1 MGFTAIGFVLAM
13 CAMGAGIAALADTV
27 GRNIGK
33 RKHSVYRLR
42 PRHTAALFAAVA
54 GFLIPFF
61 TIGLLSL
68 VSTDVRRM
76 LAESA
81 TIEQQL
87 RKLQGDQ
94 RVLEARLEQGN
105 QELTTVQREK
115 AQLDSRVSN
124 LSDVNNKL
132 ENENKGLESQSASA
146 RKELESERRT
156 VVSARREA
164 EQSKR
169 ELSTLNAK
177 SQALAKNV
185 EKLRADITAKTTAV
199 DTLENQRKKIERELR
214 SIQDSNQQ
222 LYIAEQQLSARIT
235 GLQGEITD
243 LKNQAEREGRN
254 KLQLESQIK
263 DRETELQ
270 SLQATRQT
278 LADEISQLREL
289 SRTLTSSLTD
299 LRSLPMTFA
308 ISQEIARFVVEPRRS
323 EDEAR
328 IAFNRFKSLARER
341 AKKAGAGMDEFG
353 DYVNFIPYRDERR
366 RVEVSALDQEREVI
380 RSITNRPDEV
390 VLIATARVNSF
401 AGEYVRWT
409 VRDYDN
415 TIVYR
420 EGEVLAEIRVN
431 GSNTSEEIF
440 EQLKELISVRV
451 ATRARAD
458 RLIPAQGSDTPLGE
472 VSEQTLLQLI
482 AEIQGTQRIVRV
494 QAVAAQETR
503 RADPL
508 RLGFRIR

>member
-1 MGFTAIGFVLAM
+1 M

-87 RKLQGDQ
+87 RKLQGEQ

-115 AQLDSRVSN
+115 AQLDTRVSN
-124 LSDVNNKL
+124 LSEVNSKL
-132 ENENKGLESQSASA
+132 ENQNKGLESQTQSA
-146 RKELESERRT
+146 RKELESERKT
-156 VVSARREA
+156 VISARREA

-341 AKKAGAGMDEFG
+341 AKKAGAGMDELG
-353 DYVNFIPYRDERR
+353 DYVNFIPYRDDRR

-440 EQLKELISVRV
+440 EELKELISVRV

-458 RLIPAQGSDTPLGE
+458 RLIPAQGSDTPFGE

-482 AEIQGTQRIVRV
+482 AEIQSTQRIVRV

-503 RADPL
+503 RADAL

>member
-1 MGFTAIGFVLAM
+1 MGFTAIGFVLVM

-33 RKHSVYRLR
+33 RKHSLYRLR

-68 VSTDVRRM
+68 VSSDVRRM

-81 TIEQQL
+81 TIEQQI
-87 RKLQGDQ
+87 RKLQGDR

-115 AQLDSRVSN
+115 AQLDSRVSK
-124 LSDVNNKL
+124 LSDVNSTL
-132 ENENKGLESQSASA
+132 EKTNKGLEALTDSA
-146 RKELESERRT
+146 RKELESERKT

-169 ELSTLNAK
+169 EISTLNAR
-177 SQALAKNV
+177 SQELAKNV
-185 EKLRADITAKTTAV
+185 EKLRADINAKTSAV
-199 DTLENQRKKIERELR
+199 DTLENQRAKIERELR

-235 GLQGEITD
+235 GLQGEITA
-243 LKNQAEREGRN
+243 LKSQAEAEGRN
-254 KLQLESQIK
+254 KQLLESQIN
-263 DRETELQ
+263 DREKELLTLQ
-270 SLQATRQT
+270 STRQT
-278 LADEISQLREL
+278 LAEEISQLREL

-308 ISQEIARFVVEPRRS
+308 ISQEIARFVVEPRRT

-328 IAFNRFKSLARER
+328 VAFNRFKSIARER
-341 AKKAGAGMDEFG
+341 AKQAGAGLDELG
-353 DYVNFIPYRDERR
+353 DYVNFIPFMDDRR
-366 RVEVSALDQEREVI
+366 RVEVTALDQEREVI
-380 RSITNRPDEV
+380 RAITNRPDQV
-390 VLIATARVNSF
+390 VLVATARVNSF

-409 VRDYDN
+409 VRDFDN

-420 EGEVLAEIRVN
+420 EGEVLAEVRVN
-431 GSNTSEEIF
+431 GSDSSEEIF
-440 EQLKELISVRV
+440 ELLKELIGVRV

-458 RLIPAQGSDTPLGE
+458 KLIPAQGSDTPLGE
-472 VSEQTLLQLI
+472 VTEQTLLQLI
-482 AEIQGTQRIVRV
+482 SEIQSTQRIVRV

-503 RADPL
+503 RADAL
-508 RLGFRIR
+508 KLGFRIR